1 MDASNSC
8 IPPNCNLVGQIPP
21 LPKPERGVPLVLDGN
36 SGRRNV
42 GAGPILLYPSRQF
55 VIARNLQTGKSFVYR
70 GHTANVT
77 VAKFS
82 PSGAYVASA
91 DVRGKLRVW
100 SWDHQEHLCKLDIV
114 ALSGPIRDLSWDL
127 DSQRIVVVGEG
138 SPSDPSSLCARV
150 LQWDTGVKLGD
161 LGQHARKKASSCTF
175 RPCRPMRIVTGG
187 SEDFKCSFNKG
198 PPFQKVWEGER
209 GIPHENV
216 HRRGSVHCVRYN
228 RDGTMV
234 ASVGTDR
241 TVAFYNGLTLELLQ
255 KMEHVHDA
263 SIYSCAFHPNASQ
276 LLTCSA
282 DGTVK
287 LMEETKEGLQ
297 QVTHSWNIAEYLR
310 SSSSSSVDHRDGHDT
325 HNNNDNLDQKVPLG
339 GMVMGCTFVHESQ
352 SGDMST
358 LPVAVA
364 LNGKICVLS
373 KSSGGGKDDCVSY
386 SLAGHQAPISALAVH
401 HQENKMYTC
410 DSDGVIVQWDL
421 SNVMTDGEKK
431 HGHILAVDNV
441 QHGSVVGGGAAA
453 ATNTTT
459 NTTTEE
465 EGEGKGSLDKT
476 LMNKIHAG
484 AVTGMSLV
492 ASCSTSNCHLDE
504 LDSTM
509 LLSVGWD
516 DFVRTTVDRTTNTLK
531 LKLAAQPNAIAT
543 GSHLAVIL
551 TVQGL
556 QLMRHGKFV
565 SDHIL
570 LPFEASS
577 VCVSADDSTI
587 YVGGCDSNVHLY
599 KVLDVDNFLTL
610 EESHQLSHTN
620 GQPIYSLAIS
630 HNGTKLASAGVREIC
645 VWDMES
651 NYEPIIG
658 RSRWCFHQQ
667 RINALAW
674 SQDDSILASGGN
686 DDSINFWSLCK
697 KTTRVHYPHAHR
709 GGVTAIEFLKN
720 VSGAVL
726 VSVGNDACINLWDVT
741 DDLMQKFG

>member
-1 MDASNSC
+1 MNLSVDASNSC
-8 IPPNCNLVGQIPP
+8 IPPNCNLFGQIPP
-21 LPKPERGVPLVLDGN
+21 LPKAERGVPLILDGN
-36 SGRRNV
+36 PGRRNS
-42 GAGPILLYPSRQF
+42 GEPILLYPSRQF
-55 VIARNLQTGKSFVYR
+55 VIARNLKTGKSFVYR

-100 SWDHQEHLCKLDIV
+100 SFDHEEHLCKLDIV

-161 LGQHARKKASSCTF
+161 LGQHARKKASTCAF

-198 PPFQKVWEGER
+198 PPFQKVWEGEK
-209 GIPHENV
+209 GTPHENV

-228 RDGTMV
+228 HDGTMV

-241 TVAFYNGLTLELLQ
+241 TVAFYHGGTLELLH
-255 KMEHVHDA
+255 KMENVHKA
-263 SIYSCAFHPNASQ
+263 SIYSCAFRHNDGSQCQ

-287 LMEETKEGLQ
+287 LIETKSF
-297 QVTHSWNIAEYLR
+297 QVTHSWNIVQYL
-310 SSSSSSVDHRDGHDT
+310 SSGRGRGRGGT
-325 HNNNDNLDQKVPLG
+325 NNNLDSRVPLG
-339 GMVMGCTFVHESQ
+339 AMVMGCAFVHGGVGNANVDVDVDVDASAV
-352 SGDMST
+352 
-358 LPVAVA
+358 PVAVA

-373 KSSGGGKDDCVSY
+373 TKDDSVSFC
-386 SLAGHQAPISALAVH
+386 LAGHQAPISALAIH

-410 DSDGVIVQWDL
+410 DSDGVIVQWDT
-421 SNVMTDGEKK
+421 SNVTAGKK
-431 HGHILAVDNV
+431 NGNISAVNNV
-441 QHGSVVGGGAAA
+441 QHDGGAVDEAHV
-453 ATNTTT
+453 
-459 NTTTEE
+459 
-465 EGEGKGSLDKT
+465 SLDETT
-476 LMNKIHAG
+476 LMNKVHAG
-484 AVTGMSLV
+484 AVTGIALV
-492 ASCSTSNCHLDE
+492 SSSNVDDLE
-504 LDSTM
+504 PTTM

-516 DFVRTTVDRTTNTLK
+516 DCVRITVDGTTTSK
-531 LKLAAQPNAIAT
+531 VRLAAQPNAIAK

-565 SDHIL
+565 SDHII

-577 VCVSADDSTI
+577 ICVSADDSTI
-587 YVGGCDSNVHLY
+587 YVGGCDSIVHIY
-599 KVLDVDNFLTL
+599 KVLDIDNFLTL
-610 EESHQLSHTN
+610 EESHQLSHTP
-620 GQPIYSLAIS
+620 GQPVYSLAIS
-630 HNGTKLASAGVREIC
+630 HDGTKLASAGIREIC

-651 NYEPIIG
+651 NYKPIIG
-658 RSRWCFHQQ
+658 KSRWCFHQQ
-667 RINALAW
+667 RINSLAW

-686 DDSINFWSLCK
+686 DDSIYFWSLSK
-697 KTTRVHYPHAHR
+697 KTTRVYYPHAHR
-709 GGVTAIEFLKN
+709 GGVTAIDFLST
-720 VSGAVL
+720 VHSTIL

-741 DDLMQKFG
+741 DDLIRKFG